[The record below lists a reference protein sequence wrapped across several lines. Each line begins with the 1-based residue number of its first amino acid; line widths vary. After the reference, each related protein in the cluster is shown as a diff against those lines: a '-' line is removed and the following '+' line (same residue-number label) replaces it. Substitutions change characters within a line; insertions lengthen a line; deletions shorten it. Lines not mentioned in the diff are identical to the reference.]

1 MANTVLRRLHIQPR
15 PGIARAAV
23 ALPFV
28 LLTAYLVA
36 RGWLY
41 PLWPE
46 NIGLLGHLFVPDPSL
61 DGAWGGPT
69 LAGAWA
75 VHALLAVGMQAVCLV
90 IVQALYRPAK

>member
-28 LLTAYLVA
+28 LLAVYLVA

-46 NIGLLGHLFVPDPSL
+46 NIGLLGHLFVPDP
-61 DGAWGGPT
+61 T

-90 IVQALYRPAK
+90 IVQTLYRPAK